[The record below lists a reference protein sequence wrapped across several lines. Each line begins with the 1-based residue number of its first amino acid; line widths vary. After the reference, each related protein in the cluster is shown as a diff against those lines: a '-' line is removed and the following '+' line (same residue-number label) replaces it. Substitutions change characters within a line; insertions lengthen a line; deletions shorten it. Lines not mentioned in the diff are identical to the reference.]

1 VLGLL
6 IWTRPYERRSGNV
19 INIFIQVVRA
29 LSVICI
35 LVFVEQLGIAQTT
48 QTITGVILIAVQ
60 SALTGLLALL
70 IAINAI
76 ISCCRINPHRRR
88 RKEAGKKSPFAIS
101 TVKSID
107 QGDAAKVGTI
117 IKTF

>member
-1 VLGLL
+1 
-6 IWTRPYERRSGNV
+6 
-19 INIFIQVVRA
+19 
-29 LSVICI
+29 
-35 LVFVEQLGIAQTT
+35 
-48 QTITGVILIAVQ
+48 LIAVQ

-107 QGDAAKVGTI
+107 
-117 IKTF
+117 